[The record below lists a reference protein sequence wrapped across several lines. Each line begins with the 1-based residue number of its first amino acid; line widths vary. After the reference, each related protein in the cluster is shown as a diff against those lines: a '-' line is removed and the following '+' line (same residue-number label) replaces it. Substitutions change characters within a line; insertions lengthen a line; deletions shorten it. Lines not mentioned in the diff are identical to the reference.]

1 MTFGVNALDWTN
13 IGSKLRTSMAE
24 TVGESL
30 VATNLAAF
38 SSMVGFIIYDGE
50 TGVKTTQYDM
60 YIDRDEDEEGNP
72 LPLSEHAITTKENE
86 DGEKIVIDRTL
97 IPNFYIGTDADGNM
111 LITQDV
117 SLISGYD
124 EDEDGTPI
132 PINAGAGG
140 IQSFMIEEPIQE
152 WAKELFDSIIDTDT
166 SWSPDLLIASLD
178 DERGV
183 DYQTVD
189 EVTNSDG
196 TTWLRLKKRNG
207 IESIFYY
214 LPYSSETEYTTLVDS
229 IPAEFTFADDQYLF
243 PVGTELTAETGD
255 PKARAST
262 VEATSVSST
271 LLSSTYDTSLT
282 DLNTAYEAVLS
293 GDTTG
298 GGNGGTTGGSDGC
311 PDNATYNTTDAKSEC
326 DDGYKS
332 TMTTDGSGTLLE
344 CNVTFMH
351 NFTTTT
357 LPKAKVFI
365 LDNKFW
371 ILGGGFVLLGGLGW
385 ISGLFRGSKAPAEEK
400 QTLGQLLD
408 NAIGSGKEIEG

>member
-13 IGSKLRTSMAE
+13 IGRKLQTSMAE

-38 SSMVGFIIYDGE
+38 SSMIGFIIYDGE

-60 YIDRDEDEEGNP
+60 YIDRDEDADGNP

-117 SLISGYD
+117 SLISGYA
-124 EDEDGTPI
+124 EDEDGNPMS
-132 PINAGAGG
+132 INAGAGG

-166 SWSPDLLIASLD
+166 GWSPDLLIASSD

-183 DYQTVD
+183 NYQTVD

-196 TTWLRLKKRNG
+196 TSWLRLKQRNG
-207 IESIFYY
+207 TESIFYS

-229 IPAEFTFADDQYLF
+229 IPEEFTFDDDQYLF
-243 PVGTELTAETGD
+243 PAGTELTAESIESG
-255 PKARAST
+255 RAST
-262 VEATSVSST
+262 VEATSVAST

-298 GGNGGTTGGSDGC
+298 GGGNGGNTGGSDSC
-311 PDNATYNTTDAKSEC
+311 PDNATYNATDAKCEC

-332 TMTTDGSGTLLE
+332 IMTTDGSGTLLE
-344 CNVTFMH
+344 CKVTWIH
-351 NFTTTT
+351 NFMTTDV
-357 LPKAKVFI
+357 PKAKAFAVE
-365 LDNKFW
+365 NKWWFA
-371 ILGGGFVLLGGLGW
+371 GGGFVLLGGIGW
-385 ISGLFRGSKAPAEEK
+385 MSGLFRGSKAPAEEK